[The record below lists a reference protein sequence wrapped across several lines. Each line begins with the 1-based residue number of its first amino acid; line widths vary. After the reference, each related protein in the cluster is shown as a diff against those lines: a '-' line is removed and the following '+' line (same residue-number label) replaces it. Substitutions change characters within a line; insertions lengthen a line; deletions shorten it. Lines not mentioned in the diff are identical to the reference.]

1 MNKTI
6 NQTTYGTT
14 PIDWSQH
21 RDELYASV
29 GHVRLRIRV
38 AKEPGSEG
46 HVYSSTLALLTASG
60 WSVVKHEVHHDED
73 MAIHL
78 AKDAADMLY
87 GLPAI
92 CDDPWV
98 KLNEK
103 SCLYARLDGRF
114 MLEMQCSSYFDMS
127 HGVSL
132 YVFNDQNHWRYV
144 YSIAAYGDRERLDS
158 EVREARL
165 TEATEKMKQFAAI
178 MFLNRLTSPV

>member
-1 MNKTI
+1 MNK
-6 NQTTYGTT
+6 TTYGTL
-14 PIDWSQH
+14 PIVWLQH
-21 RDELYASV
+21 CDELYASV
-29 GHVRLRIRV
+29 GHVRLRILV
-38 AKEPGSEG
+38 AKEPALPAVSGEQ
-46 HVYSSTLALLTASG
+46 VYSSSLALLTADG
-60 WSVVKHEVHHDED
+60 WTAVKHVVRSDED
-73 MAIHL
+73 MAIRL
-78 AKDAADMLY
+78 AKDAADMLF
-87 GLPAI
+87 GSPAGS
-92 CDDPWV
+92 DDPWV

-165 TEATEKMKQFAAI
+165 TEATEKMKQFASI
-178 MFLNRLTSPV
+178 MFFNRLAPPV